1 MSKKNHRQSAAPYAK
16 GYSEAGA
23 SVTRRALKGF
33 TPDSGSPNEDIN
45 RNNATLRQRS
55 RMLYMASPV
64 ATSAINTNRTKVVG
78 TGLTLKATVDRDLL
92 GLSPEAAKE
101 WQHKAEM
108 EFRLW
113 GGKKQNCDA
122 LGLNNFMALQQLALK
137 SWLMSGDVFVLV
149 KRYPATPLN
158 PYSMRLH
165 VIEADRVSTPTD
177 FSGGYTY
184 GGFVDAVVPDGRP
197 GAGHRVFDGV
207 EVDKNGRV
215 VAYYISN
222 TYPHQITTEKQEWTR
237 VPAYGERTGLPN
249 ILHIMDSERPD
260 QYRGVPYLAQVIEPL
275 LQLRRY
281 TESEL
286 MAALVQ
292 SFFTAWIETETD
304 PSDTPF
310 NEVGAGDIAGVPA
323 EVNADG
329 GPMANNI
336 SDDDNEYEMG
346 PGTVTHLAPGEKVNF
361 GNPNIPTAGFETFVK
376 TLCKLVGAALE
387 LPYDVLIKEFNSS
400 YSASRGA
407 LLEAWEAFKMRRKWF
422 VDDFCQPVYEA
433 WFREAVCKG
442 RIKAPGFL
450 TNPAVAAA
458 YMNCNWNGPARTNLN
473 PKDEAEAAQMRVN
486 SGFSTAAQETAQ
498 MTGGSY
504 EANMR
509 QRKAEAALKREVDEI
524 AGAQVQQQTAVPQR
538 SGGDPGKSE

>member
-1 MSKKNHRQSAAPYAK
+1 MSNKKNRRRAAAPQAK

-23 SVTRRALKGF
+23 SLTRRALKGF
-33 TPDSGSPNEDIN
+33 VPDSGAPNEDIN
-45 RNNATLRQRS
+45 RNNATLRQRA
-55 RMLYMASPV
+55 RMLYMAAPV
-64 ATSAINTNRTKVVG
+64 ATAAINTNRTKVIG
-78 TGLTLKATVDRDLL
+78 TGLTLKASVDREVL
-92 GLSPEAAKE
+92 GISPEAAKK
-101 WQHKAEM
+101 WQHTAEM

-113 GGKKQNCDA
+113 AGKKQNCDA
-122 LGLNNFMALQQLALK
+122 LGLNNFESLQQLALK
-137 SWLMSGDVFVLV
+137 SWLLSGDVFALV

-158 PYSMRLH
+158 PYTLRLH
-165 VIEADRVSTPTD
+165 I
-177 FSGGYTY
+177 
-184 GGFVDAVVPDGRP
+184 
-197 GAGHRVFDGV
+197 V
-207 EVDKNGRV
+207 EVDSNGRV
-215 VAYYISN
+215 VAYHISN
-222 TYPHQITTEKQEWTR
+222 TYPHQITSEPQKWQR
-237 VPAYGERTGLPN
+237 VEAYGAKTGLPN

-422 VDDFCQPVYEA
+422 VDDFCQPVYEMFLA
-433 WFREAVCKG
+433 EAVALG
-442 RIKAPGFL
+442 RINAPGFFTDPL
-450 TNPAVAAA
+450 VREAWCGAR
-458 YMNCNWNGPARTNLN
+458 WIGPVQGSLD
-473 PKDEAEAAQMRVN
+473 PKKEAEAALMLIDNAIKTHEQV
-486 SGFSTAAQETAQ
+486 S
-498 MTGGSY
+498 
-504 EANMR
+504 
-509 QRKAEAALKREVDEI
+509 REM
-524 AGAQVQQQTAVPQR
+524 
-538 SGGDPGKSE
+538 SGGDWEENVEQLQRENELLTQAGGNKVTVVSASPKEGDGDED